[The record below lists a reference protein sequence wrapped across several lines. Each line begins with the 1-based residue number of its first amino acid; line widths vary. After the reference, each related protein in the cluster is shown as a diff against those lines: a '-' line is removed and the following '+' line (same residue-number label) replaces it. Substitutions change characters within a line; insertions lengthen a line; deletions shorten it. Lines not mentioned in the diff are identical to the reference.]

1 MTRRLGFLLTIIVW
15 AGLGVAPRQAWA
27 QATQPLGGAPK
38 VPPGEY
44 VIGGVGV
51 RGNQFTEE
59 QTVLL
64 LSGLTIGKKISI
76 PGPDVPKAIQKLW
89 RQDIFSD
96 VQIEVSNINEG
107 QIFFVIVL
115 TERPRISRYSF
126 RGVSKGQADDLREK
140 IKLVRGTIFT
150 ESKAR
155 TATRVI
161 RNFFQEKGYLNTT
174 VNIDTRLDT
183 TDRKNNVAVTLRVSK
198 GPRVKVRKIIV
209 EGNSEVSSRKVR
221 SKLKET
227 KQALPMRFWKR
238 SKLVRAKFN
247 EDKENLMKYFSA
259 QGFRDAQIL
268 SDTFYQVSRKRIEL
282 KMKLLEGPRYYF
294 RNITFVGNNKY
305 DAATLGRVL
314 KIKGGDLYDRELL
327 EKRLSQDPSGVD
339 LSSLY
344 LDDGYLFFRAE
355 PVEVAVV
362 NDSIDLEVRMT
373 EGPQATI
380 NRILIEGN
388 ESTSDHVVLREI
400 RTLPGE
406 KFSRSEII
414 RSQREILNL
423 GFFDQ
428 QKMNIVPQPDPARG
442 TVDIKYVLAER
453 SNDQITLQGGWS
465 GQVRDRFGNVVG
477 GGLLATVGLQF
488 NNFSTRRFFDKR
500 AWRPLPKGDGQRLSL
515 QVQTNGVNF
524 QNYGISFLEPWFGGK
539 RPNSLGVNTNY
550 SIQSQP
556 SINYKLAIFNVSVDL
571 GRRLTW
577 PDDFFRSFTTL
588 RYAHYQ
594 LSNAQNIFGP
604 NTGNGDINIMALR
617 QTIDRTSI
625 DAPIFSRSGSV
636 FNIFAEATPPWSLM
650 SRRDVRNEQPIERY
664 KLLEFYKI
672 KFNIENYIT
681 ITRSKKLPMVL
692 FARARGGFLG
702 GYNAAYGVSPFERFY
717 LGGDG
722 LQGFNLDGR
731 EILAMR
737 GYSLPQI
744 GDPASQGSVAFVK
757 YTMEIRQPLT
767 LEQSAMVWIH
777 GFVEAGNAF
786 TEIQNYNPFLLKRSF
801 GFGLRAFLP
810 MFGLLGL
817 DWGYGTDRM
826 ILNNGQDISGTHF
839 HFMIGQQF

>member
-1 MTRRLGFLLTIIVW
+1 MTRRFAFLLPLVAAAVVTLWPVR
-15 AGLGVAPRQAWA
+15 AGA
-27 QATQPLGGAPK
+27 QATQPLGGVSK

-44 VIGGVGV
+44 VIGGVTV
-51 RGNQFTEE
+51 RGAQFTDQ

-64 LSGLTIGKKISI
+64 LSGLSVGKKISI
-76 PGPDVPKAIQKLW
+76 PGPDVPKAITKLW
-89 RQDIFSD
+89 KQDIFSD
-96 VQIEVSNINEG
+96 VQIEVSNIEG
-107 QIFFVIVL
+107 EQIFFVIVL

-150 ESKAR
+150 ESKSR
-155 TATRVI
+155 TAVRVI
-161 RNFFQEKGYLNTT
+161 KNFYQEKGYLNTT

-183 TDRKNNVAVTLRVSK
+183 ADRKNNVAITMRVNK
-198 GPRVKVRKIIV
+198 GPRVKVRRIIL
-209 EGNSEVSSRKVR
+209 EGNEQMSSYKLRKR
-221 SKLKET
+221 FKET
-227 KQALPMRFWKR
+227 KQAFPMRFWKR

-247 EDKENLMKYFSA
+247 EDKENLMKFFSA
-259 QGFRDAQIL
+259 QGYRDAQIL
-268 SDTFYQVSRKRIEL
+268 SDTFYQVSRKRVEL
-282 KMKLLEGPRYYF
+282 KVKLIEGPRYYF
-294 RNITFVGNNKY
+294 RSISFLGNNKY
-305 DAATLGRVL
+305 DANTLNRVL
-314 KIKGGDLYDRELL
+314 KIKKGDVYDRELL
-327 EKRLSQDPSGVD
+327 EKRLSQDPTGVD

-362 NDSIDLEVRMT
+362 NDSIDLEVRMV
-373 EGPQATI
+373 EGPQAII

-524 QNYGISFLEPWFGGK
+524 QNYGISFMEPWFGGK
-539 RPNSLGVNTNY
+539 RPNSFGINMNY

-556 SINYKLAIFNVSVDL
+556 TINYRLGIFNTSLDL

-577 PDDFFRSFTTL
+577 PDDFFRSFTSI

-594 LSNAQNIFGP
+594 LSNTQNIFGP
-604 NTGNGDINIMALR
+604 TTGNGEINIIALR
-617 QTIDRTSI
+617 QTFDRTSI

-636 FNIFAEATPPWSLM
+636 FNLFLEATPPWSLM
-650 SRRDVRNEQPIERY
+650 SRRNVRNETPIERY

-672 KFNIENYIT
+672 KFNTEIYLT
-681 ITRSKKLPMVL
+681 LTQSKKLPMVL

-702 GYNAAYGVSPFERFY
+702 GYNAAYGISPFERFY

-737 GYSLPQI
+737 GYRLPQI
-744 GDPASQGSVAFVK
+744 GDPLSQGSVAFVK
-757 YTMEIRQPLT
+757 YTMELRQPLT
-767 LEQSAMVWIH
+767 LEQSAMVWVH
-777 GFVEAGNAF
+777 AYVEAGNAF
-786 TEIQNYNPFLLKRSF
+786 TEIERFNPFELKRSF

-817 DWGYGTDRM
+817 DWGYGVDRT
-826 ILNNGQDISGTHF
+826 ITGRGDDISGTQF